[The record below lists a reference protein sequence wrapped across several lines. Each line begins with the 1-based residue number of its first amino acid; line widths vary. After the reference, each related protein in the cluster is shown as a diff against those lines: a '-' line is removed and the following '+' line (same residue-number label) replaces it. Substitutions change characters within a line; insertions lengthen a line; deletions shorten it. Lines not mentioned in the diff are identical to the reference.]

1 MHLKLD
7 LEVDEAPAK
16 KKPVRPPIFTMA
28 DLTTICKARTL
39 EEAKQLALAAIELAG
54 PHQTKPTLLKLEGFV
69 IRAKTQQSLG
79 VIVTNT
85 ILSHPSEGLK
95 EV

>member
-7 LEVDEAPAK
+7 LEVDETTTP
-16 KKPVRPPIFTMA
+16 KKPPRPPIFTMD
-28 DLTTICKARTL
+28 DLTKICAARTL
-39 EEAKQLALAAIELAG
+39 VEAKQLALAAIELAG
-54 PHQTKPTLLKLEGFV
+54 PHQTKPTLLKLEGFI

-79 VIVTNT
+79 VIVTNA
-85 ILSHPSEGLK
+85 ILAHPSEGLK